1 MVMAVQPE
9 TADATWLKE
18 VTVHEVPRFS
28 AGAAMAP
35 RAVRSV
41 RPAEASI
48 FAGDCRER
56 LGWGQGER
64 EREKRKKKRLVR
76 KGSTHVLLDL
86 YAAVGSADAPPA
98 RATPSTVVPQTYVA
112 HGDA

>member
-1 MVMAVQPE
+1 MVMAVQLE

-56 LGWGQGER
+56 LGWGEGGER
-64 EREKRKKKRLVR
+64 EKKEETFGEERVHACSSGFIRSGREC
-76 KGSTHVLLDL
+76 
-86 YAAVGSADAPPA
+86 
-98 RATPSTVVPQTYVA
+98 
-112 HGDA
+112 